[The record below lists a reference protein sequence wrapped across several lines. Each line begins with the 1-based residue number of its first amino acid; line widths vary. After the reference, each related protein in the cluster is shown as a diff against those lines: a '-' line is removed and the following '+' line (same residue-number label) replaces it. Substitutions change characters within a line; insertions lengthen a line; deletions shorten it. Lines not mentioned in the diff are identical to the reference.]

1 MLFTT
6 MFKAHCPSEDKYIV
20 APEVFQFSVAPEIK
34 SLYLPIDLVVQA
46 LTAKNLLV
54 PVLVVQIRESQTD
67 DFGRYCSDAQM
78 RERLHSLISEHQVS
92 KLYGLSLFGTRMQI
106 YTLDL
111 AISNSTIYP
120 QQEPYLPTAGNV
132 HNY

>member
-1 MLFTT
+1 
-6 MFKAHCPSEDKYIV
+6 
-20 APEVFQFSVAPEIK
+20 
-34 SLYLPIDLVVQA
+34 
-46 LTAKNLLV
+46 
-54 PVLVVQIRESQTD
+54 
-67 DFGRYCSDAQM
+67 M
-78 RERLHSLISEHQVS
+78 RERLHSLISEHQAS

-132 HNY
+132 HNYLQGQWELDLLEPQGCAALFDLVADIKQTHPLTAD